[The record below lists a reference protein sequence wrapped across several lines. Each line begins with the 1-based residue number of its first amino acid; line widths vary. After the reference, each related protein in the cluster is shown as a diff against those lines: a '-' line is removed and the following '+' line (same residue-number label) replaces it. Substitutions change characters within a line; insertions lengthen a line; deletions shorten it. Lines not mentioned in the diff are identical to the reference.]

1 MNILNKVESPHFSQ
15 KLTVRNIQDEDI
27 DEIIQIA
34 KVGFGNPEI
43 AFKREHYESQIHIF
57 PEGQVCIEYDGKIL
71 GSCSS
76 LIVNFDKYGEDHSFE
91 EISDKGFIRNHQKN
105 GKNLYGIDVVV
116 HPEYQKMKIGRRLYE
131 ARRQLC
137 KKLNLKSILFGGR
150 LPHYHKYADQ
160 LTVHEYVELVINE
173 KLYDPVLTF
182 QLRNGFKL
190 RKVMENYLPQDDA
203 SLKNAT
209 LMEWNNPNYTA
220 K

>member
-1 MNILNKVESPHFSQ
+1 MVKITLLKRF
-15 KLTVRNIQDEDI
+15 
-27 DEIIQIA
+27 QI
-34 KVGFGNPEI
+34 KDL
-43 AFKREHYESQIHIF
+43 S
-57 PEGQVCIEYDGKIL
+57 
-71 GSCSS
+71 
-76 LIVNFDKYGEDHSFE
+76 
-91 EISDKGFIRNHQKN
+91 RNHQKN

-190 RKVMENYLPQDDA
+190 RKVMENYLPQDHA

-209 LMEWNNPNYTA
+209 LMEWNNPDYTA

>member
-1 MNILNKVESPHFSQ
+1 MDQNNRSNLYEKRVSLFAINISSCKSIKGVNILNKVESPHFSQ

-91 EISDKGFIRNHQKN
+91 EISDKGFI
-105 GKNLYGIDVVV
+105 
-116 HPEYQKMKIGRRLYE
+116 
-131 ARRQLC
+131 
-137 KKLNLKSILFGGR
+137 S
-150 LPHYHKYADQ
+150 
-160 LTVHEYVELVINE
+160 
-173 KLYDPVLTF
+173 
-182 QLRNGFKL
+182 
-190 RKVMENYLPQDDA
+190 
-203 SLKNAT
+203 
-209 LMEWNNPNYTA
+209 
-220 K
+220 